1 MDIDGHLLSLGVE
14 AERQHQIISQWES
27 RSNKLYHRKSRPG
40 TDQSETNGNIQDP
53 WNEVNMHQAWSELS
67 YIEREQERYMAL
79 RSATLRELEQCRQ
92 RAVQLENDL
101 PSRLDSDTERE
112 LLSLLC
118 RVHELEADKMAL
130 QGERLVETH
139 ELRRRGEL
147 IQKYNRQQK
156 ITDDIIT
163 RQRQIM
169 EAMTVKKR
177 TDEESENEEL
187 LVNAETGSETVPI
200 REKVEQSPLNVVQV
214 HLVGNVDIVE
224 ESVVRGVGSSDSLQT
239 DDYVRKDLLTR
250 WKRGPIVRANVR
262 AARVNI
268 LRQLPGTIDEEV
280 KVVLPNDLQ
289 DLYNLYQQEIHATTI
304 NPGFDSLPPINR
316 E

>member
-1 MDIDGHLLSLGVE
+1 
-14 AERQHQIISQWES
+14 
-27 RSNKLYHRKSRPG
+27 
-40 TDQSETNGNIQDP
+40 
-53 WNEVNMHQAWSELS
+53 
-67 YIEREQERYMAL
+67 
-79 RSATLRELEQCRQ
+79 
-92 RAVQLENDL
+92 
-101 PSRLDSDTERE
+101 ERE

-169 EAMTVKKR
+169 E
-177 TDEESENEEL
+177 
-187 LVNAETGSETVPI
+187 
-200 REKVEQSPLNVVQV
+200 
-214 HLVGNVDIVE
+214 
-224 ESVVRGVGSSDSLQT
+224 
-239 DDYVRKDLLTR
+239 
-250 WKRGPIVRANVR
+250 
-262 AARVNI
+262 
-268 LRQLPGTIDEEV
+268 EV

-316 E
+316 ESLFDRSRTGTAAENDSLQTPTSNSTSGGDWEPLPLLQARDPAPPPRSLETPSPPPS